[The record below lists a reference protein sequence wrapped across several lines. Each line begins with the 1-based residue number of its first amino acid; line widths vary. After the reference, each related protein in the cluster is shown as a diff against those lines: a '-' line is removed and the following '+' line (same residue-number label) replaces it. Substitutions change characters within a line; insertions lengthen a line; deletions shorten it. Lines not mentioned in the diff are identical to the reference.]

1 MWLNLLTCII
11 NCNLEAIGKRTGS
24 RFELGKRSILEI
36 EVLKHILLFTS
47 FRKQPK
53 DQKSLARSCKSHPA
67 GDISVRNEVNPPGL
81 HFLGWRM
88 KIKMFMLVLVC
99 VTVTVSCTCLAITA
113 TVKHTDF
120 KMLNTND
127 GVAESAS

>member
-24 RFELGKRSILEI
+24 RIELGKHSILEI

-67 GDISVRNEVNPPGL
+67 GNISVRNEVNPPGL
-81 HFLGWRM
+81 YFLGWWM
-88 KIKMFMLVLVC
+88 KIKMFMLVLIC
-99 VTVTVSCTCLAITA
+99 TVTVSCTCLAITA

-120 KMLNTND
+120 KMLNIND

>member
-53 DQKSLARSCKSHPA
+53 ENSLARSCKSHPA
-67 GDISVRNEVNPPGL
+67 GDISVSNKVNPPGL
-81 HFLGWRM
+81 YFLGWRM

-120 KMLNTND
+120 KMLNIND

>member
-24 RFELGKRSILEI
+24 RIELGKHSILEI

-67 GDISVRNEVNPPGL
+67 GNISVRNEVNPPGL
-81 HFLGWRM
+81 YFLGWWM
-88 KIKMFMLVLVC
+88 KIKMFMLVLIC
-99 VTVTVSCTCLAITA
+99 TVTVSCTCLAITA

>member
-24 RFELGKRSILEI
+24 RIELGKHSILEI

-53 DQKSLARSCKSHPA
+53 DQKSLARSCKSHQA
-67 GDISVRNEVNPPGL
+67 SDISVRNEVNPPGL
-81 HFLGWRM
+81 YFLGWW
-88 KIKMFMLVLVC
+88 KVLVC

-120 KMLNTND
+120 KMLNIND